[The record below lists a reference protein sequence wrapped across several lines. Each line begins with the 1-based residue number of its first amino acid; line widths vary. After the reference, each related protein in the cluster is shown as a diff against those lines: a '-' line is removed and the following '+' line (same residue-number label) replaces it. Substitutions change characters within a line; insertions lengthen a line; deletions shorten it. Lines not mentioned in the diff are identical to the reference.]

1 MEESGYNPIIQS
13 TTDNSGSFYFNNES
27 SSLKTSI
34 IEIIKNEI
42 IVDKTINSV
51 ITNICPSTK

>member
-13 TTDNSGSFYFNNES
+13 TTGNNGGIYFNIDS
-27 SSLKTSI
+27 SSLKTST

-42 IVDKTINSV
+42 MVDNTLNPV
-51 ITNICPSTK
+51 VTELCPSMK

>member
-13 TTDNSGSFYFNNES
+13 TTGNNGGIYFNIDS
-27 SSLKTSI
+27 SSLKTST

-42 IVDKTINSV
+42 MVDNTLNPV
-51 ITNICPSTK
+51 VTELCPSTK

>member
-27 SSLKTSI
+27 SSLKTST
-34 IEIIKNEI
+34 IEIIKNELLF
-42 IVDKTINSV
+42 DNTINPV